1 MQFNYLILAASIA
14 LFGCSN
20 NSTAEQANANTN
32 GTEVSEN
39 MPGNEMGAENNN
51 PNNSEGNWQKL
62 VMKQFKDN
70 NGQLL
75 CEMPFPASWNVGGNS
90 RQGEPNITG
99 PNGVK
104 VADYPLQSFTYPV
117 DQYTQQL
124 YYQSGQK
131 VRSFPGVEQLIE
143 QDLKPTC
150 AQQGL
155 QFVRYQEYPE
165 VAKVD
170 QWYSDQLF
178 KAMPTQTITKA
189 IGSEWKMSD
198 GTPVFVL
205 MRVNISES
213 SNMQNWYYMTS
224 VLKADKGY
232 FAQAVKQLIFSI
244 ASTRYALG
252 PIQQYNQQEAQR
264 VGQSWAAFNQR
275 MAQNQA
281 AFEAQQRAH
290 INKSN
295 AINDAIMSGYNN
307 RMASMD
313 KNQEMFVDAMREETK
328 VQNTATGNAYKV
340 ESHYNNYWMNSNG
353 EYISTNQSTYN
364 PNLDENMNNQ
374 KWEELK
380 RAHY

>member
-1 MQFNYLILAASIA
+1 MQLNYLILAASIA
-14 LFGCSN
+14 LFGCGN
-20 NSTAEQANANTN
+20 NNNKQQAVTN
-32 GTEVSEN
+32 GNEAEVSEN
-39 MPGNEMGAENNN
+39 VSGNGNTT
-51 PNNSEGNWQKL
+51 PNETNGTGNWQKL

-75 CEMPFPASWNVGGNS
+75 AEMPFPSDWNIGGARN
-90 RQGEPNITG
+90 QGEPNITG

-104 VADYPLQSFTYPV
+104 VVDYPAQSFTYPL

-131 VRSFPGVEQLIE
+131 VRTFPGVEELIE

-150 AQQGL
+150 TQQGL

-178 KAMPTQTITKA
+178 KAMPTQTTTKA
-189 IGSEWKMSD
+189 IASEWKMSD
-198 GTPVFVL
+198 GTPVFIL
-205 MRVNISES
+205 LRVNISQTS
-213 SNMQNWYYMTS
+213 SMQNWYYMTS
-224 VLKADKGY
+224 VLKADKDY
-232 FAQAVKQLIFSI
+232 FAQAVKQLVFSI
-244 ASTRYALG
+244 SSTRYALA

-290 INKSN
+290 INKTN
-295 AINDAIMSGYNN
+295 AINDAIMSNYNN

-313 KNQEMFVDAMREETK
+313 KNQEQFVDMIREERN
-328 VQNTATGNAYKV
+328 VVNSNTGQQYKV
-340 ESHYNNYWMNSNG
+340 ESHYNNYWMNNNG
-353 EYISTNQSTYN
+353 EYISTNQNDYN
-364 PNLDENMNNQ
+364 PNLDDNMNNQ

-380 RAHY
+380 KVD